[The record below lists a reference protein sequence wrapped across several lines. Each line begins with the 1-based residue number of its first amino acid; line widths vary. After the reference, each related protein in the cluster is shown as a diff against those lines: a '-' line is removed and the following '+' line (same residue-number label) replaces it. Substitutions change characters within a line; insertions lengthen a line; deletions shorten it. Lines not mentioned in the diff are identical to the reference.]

1 MTRIRIKHK
10 KLKIC
15 FDSGHKN
22 FITPNLAV
30 LENYGEFVEVLHLHD
45 NHGLSDEHLI
55 CGQGTIDWENFAA
68 NLKTNIVLSAEV
80 KYGEKAD
87 ESFLPA
93 VLEGLYMV
101 ENLVASNSKK

>member
-1 MTRIRIKHK
+1 M
-10 KLKIC
+10 
-15 FDSGHKN
+15 
-22 FITPNLAV
+22 AV